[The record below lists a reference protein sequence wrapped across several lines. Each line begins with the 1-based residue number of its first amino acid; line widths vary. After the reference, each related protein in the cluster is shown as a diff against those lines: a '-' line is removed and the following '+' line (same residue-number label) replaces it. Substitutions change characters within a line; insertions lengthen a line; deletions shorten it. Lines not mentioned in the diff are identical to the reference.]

1 MKNQAKENKYSMS
14 KFILNKAY
22 VIIGFFLISFMH
34 LFGQNQN
41 FIDSLEQVY
50 TSGQYE
56 QKEQLIILDQLVTGH
71 KDFERVLFFC
81 EELLDKSQKL
91 DSLQYMFTA
100 WLQKG
105 NALTRKGDLSEALE
119 SYFQAA
125 EIASKEKTNFKLG
138 LVKIAI
144 ADVYSIMENHENA
157 VFYYKEAITIHK
169 NNDSLQYLASALE
182 NLGDEYLNVAKPDS
196 ALLMFEQSGP
206 VFKRL
211 GYTEGIAMNIGNK
224 GIAYA
229 LLGEDQI
236 AKDEI
241 NHAIQ
246 MFEKLNNYYPITVFL
261 TYMSDLYLNQGNW
274 EEARTYAQKSLDMA
288 QKYGLKEEIS
298 AANLQLSK
306 LYEQAGDSDASL
318 KYFKNH
324 IAYKDSVS
332 NITAVQQMANIRTNF
347 EISQKQLEVD
357 LLNQQKKNQR
367 VVVIATIIAL
377 VLICIVAIGLFRRN
391 KFVEK
396 TKLII
401 EKERNRS
408 DKLLLNILPEETALE
423 LKDNGKVTP
432 KKFDSVTVMFTDFEA
447 FTKYSHNLTPE
458 LLVKS
463 VDYHFSKFDEIIEK
477 YGLEKI
483 KTIGDSYM
491 CAGGLPFPS
500 KDHAEKM
507 VQAAFEI
514 NAFIKNLKKAEVR
527 EISHFNIRIGIHTG
541 PVVAGV
547 VGIKKFAYDIWGDTV
562 NIASRL
568 ESNCESGKI
577 NVSENTYNLI
587 KDSFDC
593 EYRGEIEA
601 KNKGMMKMYY
611 VNHKKGNSEPIS
623 DTGKSDVLSN
633 DASQERAS

>member
-169 NNDSLQYLASALE
+169 NNDSIQYLASALE

-396 TKLII
+396 TKKII

>member
-396 TKLII
+396 TKKII

>member
-50 TSGQYE
+50 TSSQYE

-169 NNDSLQYLASALE
+169 NNDSIQYLASALE

-396 TKLII
+396 TKKII

>member
-169 NNDSLQYLASALE
+169 NNDSIQYLASALE

>member
-1 MKNQAKENKYSMS
+1 MKTQQKQTKYSIS
-14 KFILNKAY
+14 NFILNRAY
-22 VIIGFFLISFMH
+22 IIISFFLISCAH
-34 LFGQNQN
+34 LFAQNQN
-41 FIDSLEQVY
+41 FIDSLDQVY
-50 TSGQYE
+50 TSGQFD
-56 QKEQLIILDQLVTGH
+56 QKEQLIILKQLVNSH
-71 KDFERVLFFC
+71 KDFERILFFS
-81 EELLDKSQKL
+81 EELIDKSQKL
-91 DSLQYMFTA
+91 DSLQYLYTA

-119 SYFQAA
+119 SYFKAA
-125 EIASKEKTNFKLG
+125 DIAVKEKNNLNLG
-138 LVKIAI
+138 LVSIAI
-144 ADVYSIMENHENA
+144 ADVYSIMGNHENA
-157 VFYYKEAITIHK
+157 VFYYKKAIAIHK
-169 NNDSLQYLASALE
+169 GNDSLREWASALE
-182 NLGDEYLNVAKPDS
+182 NLGDEYLNVSKPDS

-229 LLGEDQI
+229 LLGRDEI

-241 NHAIQ
+241 NHAIH
-246 MFEKLNNYYPITVFL
+246 MFEKLENYYPITVFL

-274 EEARTYAQKSLDMA
+274 EEARAYAQKSLDMA
-288 QKYGLKEEIS
+288 EKYGLKEEIS

-306 LYEQAGDSDASL
+306 LYEQAGDEKASL
-318 KYFKNH
+318 QYFKNH

-332 NITAVQQMANIRTNF
+332 NITAVQQMANFRTNF

-357 LLNQQKKNQR
+357 LLNEQKRNQR

-391 KFVEK
+391 KFMEK

-447 FTKYSHNLTPE
+447 FTKYSNHLTPE

-500 KDHAEKM
+500 KDHAVKM

-514 NAFIKNLKKAEVR
+514 SDFIKNLKKAEVR
-527 EISHFNIRIGIHTG
+527 EISHFNVRIGIHTG

-577 NVSENTYNLI
+577 NVSENTYDLI

-593 EYRGEIEA
+593 KYRGEIEA

-611 VNHKKGNSEPIS
+611 VNEKKKDSKPIS
-623 DTGKSDVLSN
+623 DSNKSDILSN
-633 DASQERAS
+633 DTTQERAS

>member
-125 EIASKEKTNFKLG
+125 EIASKEKTNFKQG

-274 EEARTYAQKSLDMA
+274 EEARAYAQKSLDMA

-611 VNHKKGNSEPIS
+611 VNHKKGDSEPIS